1 MPEDPTHRQIRLG
14 LLTNSPGNSVP
25 GQLRAGDV
33 RFPGRVLDHYTEL
46 ATIAEAA
53 RFDVLFA
60 ADGLTSDTELG
71 TKPEPLTL
79 FSALAALTRHIG
91 LVPTVSTT
99 FTAPFNLARQLQSL
113 DHLSGGR
120 VGWNVVT
127 SAAGERNFG
136 DIPLPD
142 HEARYRQGLEHV
154 SVVDA
159 LWESWV
165 DERTAK
171 PINHRGEFYS
181 VEGPLPLP
189 PSAQGRPVLFQAGS
203 SEDGRAFAAQFAEGV
218 YTAQQTLRG
227 AQQFYRDLKY
237 RTARAGRN
245 PQHILV
251 LPGVSMTIGGTEEEA
266 FRIDKELFEAGYSE
280 RSLLALQ
287 GQLAGVDLSGLPLDE
302 TIPPSLLPSVTS
314 IQGRQSRYEVFRN
327 LAVEEGWTLRELITL
342 QQRSAGHGRAVGS
355 PEQIAD
361 RLETWFTEGGAD
373 GYIIMPGQGPGGVEA
388 FTEHVVPILQK
399 RGLFRTDYESDT
411 LRGNLGLP
419 TPSGRTL
426 GNHTENE
433 PAVSAV

>member
-1 MPEDPTHRQIRLG
+1 
-14 LLTNSPGNSVP
+14 
-25 GQLRAGDV
+25 
-33 RFPGRVLDHYTEL
+33 
-46 ATIAEAA
+46 
-53 RFDVLFA
+53 
-60 ADGLTSDTELG
+60 
-71 TKPEPLTL
+71 
-79 FSALAALTRHIG
+79 
-91 LVPTVSTT
+91 
-99 FTAPFNLARQLQSL
+99 
-113 DHLSGGR
+113 
-120 VGWNVVT
+120 
-127 SAAGERNFG
+127 
-136 DIPLPD
+136 
-142 HEARYRQGLEHV
+142 
-154 SVVDA
+154 
-159 LWESWV
+159 
-165 DERTAK
+165 
-171 PINHRGEFYS
+171 
-181 VEGPLPLP
+181 
-189 PSAQGRPVLFQAGS
+189 
-203 SEDGRAFAAQFAEGV
+203 
-218 YTAQQTLRG
+218 
-227 AQQFYRDLKY
+227 
-237 RTARAGRN
+237 
-245 PQHILV
+245 
-251 LPGVSMTIGGTEEEA
+251 MTIGGTEEEA